1 MSVRICITEKTC
13 KLETALQVFFYTHFT
28 KIKEI

>member
-13 KLETALQVFFYTHFT
+13 KLENSLTCPFLYPFYQN
-28 KIKEI
+28 